1 MGYKTILFTNEIE
14 QRTYVQGEFTGK
26 YHGVLNQENWRSNFE
41 NYDIHIYEGE
51 INQLK
56 NEKEHPG
63 IINKTIYNSIISE
76 TQLTQ
81 SIFKNV
87 LVNVDKTVVG
97 YDSFTL
103 AIKNPKLESVQIFDV
118 EKDGNQTF
126 GTLTCFVSGYLL
138 KTSFETSEIE
148 IETCDQC
155 DQFSEECTCNDIKP
169 SNAVFVEEP
178 VLNPNAEE
186 SFWSRNF
193 GSWIN
198 NNKDWSWDVVDNS
211 GFGCLGLFGLL
222 LGILVLFSF
231 GLPGILVGAFIFLVY
246 VLSGLFTRSFPNLT
260 RGLRWL
266 FFALIGFFLLG
277 GLFYTLWGDS
287 PTNPYSIPKQ
297 NNETLKTQINK
308 EIKNSPNSIP
318 ANSKT
323 QNEEESTSV
332 KQNATFETD
341 AITNGYEEGFESQN
355 AKSNNLP
362 KSSSPFPSEETN
374 SSYEENVKSETEKIN
389 NPPEFAPEFQNNEPN
404 NTPQISSESPTQTYE
419 RRKKVEKTIEIMSG
433 TIFQEGE
440 VFICRGEF
448 SSRYHFNPN
457 CPGLSNCSTRIYQ
470 VNIPSAEREGRTL
483 CKREE

>member
-81 SIFKNV
+81 RIFKNV
-87 LVNVDKTVVG
+87 LVNVDKTVAG

-148 IETCDQC
+148 TCDPC

-169 SNAVFVEEP
+169 SNGFFVEEP

-198 NNKDWSWDVVDNS
+198 NNKDWGWDIVDNS

-231 GLPGILVGAFIFLVY
+231 GLPGILVGAFIFLIY
-246 VLSGLFTRSFPNLT
+246 ALSGQLTRSFPNLT
-260 RGLRWL
+260 RGFRWI
-266 FFALIGFFLLG
+266 FFVLIWFLLLG
-277 GLFYTLWGDS
+277 GLFYTLWGDRS
-287 PTNPYSIPKQ
+287 TNTYSIPQQ
-297 NNETLKTQINK
+297 NNESSKTQINE

-318 ANSKT
+318 VNSNS
-323 QNEEESTSV
+323 QNVEKSTAV
-332 KQNATFETD
+332 KQNATFGTD
-341 AITNGYEEGFESQN
+341 AITNGSQESSEAQNTESINLTQFPAEG
-355 AKSNNLP
+355 A
-362 KSSSPFPSEETN
+362 N
-374 SSYEENVKSETEKIN
+374 SSHEENVKSQTEEIN
-389 NPPEFAPEFQNNEPN
+389 YSPELTPEFPNNEQNNVS
-404 NTPQISSESPTQTYE
+404 QISGETQTQGSG
-419 RRKKVEKTIEIMSG
+419 RRQKIGKTVEIMAG
-433 TIFQEGE
+433 IEFHEGE
-440 VFICRGEF
+440 VFICKGK
-448 SSRYHFNPN
+448 SSKRYHFNPN
-457 CPGLSNCSTRIYQ
+457 CAGLSNCSTRIYQ
-470 VNIPSAEREGRTL
+470 INIPSAERQGRTL
-483 CKREE
+483 CKIEE